1 MSIYEEVNKSVID
14 VQKRFNSM
22 NSLKWDD
29 GWFVRA
35 SAKANGDL
43 YSIKVVD
50 EDLLI
55 DEGKVMEPEIIF
67 GEMFKDTA
75 SKKIRKA
82 VYETVDHINSFHPV
96 KITKV
101 IVYFDKR
108 GHYVTEMWAGAH
120 YSKQYVKVDDGV
132 DAEKGVLYA
141 HLRVSEKSMVKTK
154 RDAVESTSVWMVG
167 KHAWEASKL
176 DSINAKSTV
185 AEKAEALL
193 LELMRPEYR
202 SYVVSFGG
210 QCKKASEHIRN
221 NYIGS
226 L

>member
-1 MSIYEEVNKSVID
+1 MDI
-14 VQKRFNSM
+14 
-22 NSLKWDD
+22 LKWDD
-29 GWFVRA
+29 EWFAKA
-35 SAKANGDL
+35 SKKANGDL
-43 YSIKVVD
+43 YSTRIVD

-55 DEGKVMEPEIIF
+55 DKGKVMEPEIIF

-120 YSKQYVKVDDGV
+120 YSKQYVRVDDGV

-141 HLRVSEKSMVKTK
+141 HLRVSEKSMAKSK
-154 RDAVESTSVWMVG
+154 RDAVVPASVWSVG
-167 KHAWEASKL
+167 RHTWEASKI
-176 DSINAKSTV
+176 DRINAESTV
-185 AEKAEALL
+185 VEKAEALL
-193 LELMRPEYR
+193 LELMRPEYI
-202 SYVVSFGG
+202 SYVVGFGDNA
-210 QCKKASEHIRN
+210 KRASEHIKN
-221 NYIGS
+221 NYTG
-226 L
+226 LK